1 MESIKPKNTESS
13 RLRSESNAPTKGG
26 VARKPRRRMQLPF
39 DDRKQDIGDWAYAH
53 RVGLLALLVAVVVFL
68 VLSLIAK
75 FEMNSQD
82 AAFATINVDIMSA
95 EELEQLIEEKE
106 RLEEEI
112 RQKQLMDAE
121 WERVR
126 NMQSNDAMLNDKIA
140 DDRNTDVE
148 DLNRQAQK
156 IAEDMAANGR
166 AHAAGEAA
174 VEAIAQQKSDKTS
187 SDDKSTT
194 KDSYQQG
201 GVTVRYK
208 FENPTRHKRYLFIP
222 AYRCESGGVVEV
234 AVVLNRSGDVIS
246 AKAISG
252 GDAAMQREA
261 EQAARASRFDVNES
275 APERHSGTITYTFVP
290 Q

>member
-1 MESIKPKNTESS
+1 MESIKPKNTESP
-13 RLRSESNAPTKGG
+13 RLRNESNAPTKGG
-26 VARKPRRRMQLPF
+26 AARKPRRRMQLPF

-53 RVGLLALLVAVVVFL
+53 RIGLSALLVAVIVFL

-187 SDDKSTT
+187 SDDKNTA

-246 AKAISG
+246 AKAVSG

>member
-1 MESIKPKNTESS
+1 MESIKPKNTESP

-26 VARKPRRRMQLPF
+26 AARKPRRRMQLPF

-82 AAFATINVDIMSA
+82 AAFATINVEMMSA

-187 SDDKSTT
+187 SDDKNTA

-246 AKAISG
+246 AKAVSG

>member
-1 MESIKPKNTESS
+1 MDSIKSKNIEPSK
-13 RLRSESNAPTKGG
+13 RRSGPDGA
-26 VARKPRRRMQLPF
+26 AKPIARRRRLQLPF
-39 DDRKQDIGDWAYAH
+39 DDRKQDLGDWAYVH
-53 RVGLLALLVAVVVFL
+53 RIGLLALLVAVVVFL
-68 VLSLIAK
+68 VLSLIAR

-82 AAFATINVDIMSA
+82 STLATINVEVMSA
-95 EELEQLIEEKE
+95 DELEELIKEKE

-126 NMQSNDAMLNDKIA
+126 NMQSNDAMLNDKIT

-174 VEAIAQQKSDKTS
+174 VEAIAQQKSDKAKTDDKTS
-187 SDDKSTT
+187 S

-208 FENPTRHKRYLFIP
+208 FEKPTRHKRHLFIP

-246 AKAISG
+246 ARAVSG
-252 GDAAMQREA
+252 GDAVMQREA

-275 APERHSGTITYTFVP
+275 APERHYGTITYTFVP